1 MRWMHLVVAGVLAA
15 HVLSTGVATATTDG
29 GADALA
35 RSAVAPGTDVQ
46 NASSL
51 ACTVSGPPRDYAPRI
66 EDFGRSSYTSD
77 DDDAYWDG
85 RGYLFGFR
93 RDDREAMMSHPWGA
107 YLVGGIVLAENEG
120 LAAQEFKQ
128 AVADWPRDWYKARS
142 AIETVTDVP
151 TIGAETVVLRRLS
164 TWEIDNEQPMTE
176 VFLAF
181 RYCNLNAHV
190 MLATMPDQ
198 DAVGQAVR
206 YASIIQAKIRP

>member
-1 MRWMHLVVAGVLAA
+1 MKWLGLAAAAVVAAHTVFFNSASVSAA
-15 HVLSTGVATATTDG
+15 PVVDLQVRIDGLPMTD
-29 GADALA
+29 A
-35 RSAVAPGTDVQ
+35 REVEQQGCK
-46 NASSL
+46 L
-51 ACTVSGPPRDYAPRI
+51 EGPAHDYAPRI
-66 EDFGRSSYTSD
+66 NDFGRSAYTSND
-77 DDDAYWDG
+77 DDGYWDG
-85 RGYLFGFR
+85 RGYMFGFR

-128 AVADWPRDWYKARS
+128 AVEDWPRDWYES
-142 AIETVTDVP
+142 GPVEEISDIP

-181 RYCNLNAHV
+181 RYCNLNAHL

-206 YASIIQAKIRP
+206 YASIIQAHIRN